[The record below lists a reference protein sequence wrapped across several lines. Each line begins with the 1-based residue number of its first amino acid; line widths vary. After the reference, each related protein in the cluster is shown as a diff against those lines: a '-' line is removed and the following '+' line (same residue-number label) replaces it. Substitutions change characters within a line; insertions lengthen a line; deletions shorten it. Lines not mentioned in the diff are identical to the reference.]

1 MAILAERSVDWFVR
15 ARLGWLRQRQ
25 GLLFYRRVR
34 CALGLVGYANGR
46 GLPFYCL
53 EKFQREATFSWR
65 LESCSLTLTCEG
77 ERNATWP
84 HGVIELGRPKRVSV
98 SQQA

>member
-1 MAILAERSVDWFVR
+1 MAILAERSIGTFV
-15 ARLGWLRQRQ
+15 LGLGGYASGR

-53 EKFQREATFSWR
+53 EKFPREPTFSWR
-65 LESCSLTLTCEG
+65 MESCSLTLTCEG
-77 ERNATWP
+77 ERNATWS